1 MSLASSATPTS
12 PHTIMEPRDVWLAIT
27 TLVLFAAALI
37 AKPVVMARVDAVVAS
52 TKLNDRP
59 LPDVMHAL
67 LPDWRSH
74 FKWGDIFV
82 GITLTVFVAYSAVYQ
97 LWTPMLQAACAFALF
112 ILLKVFINAVT
123 ILPDPSGMCE
133 VKGSLGQCNDLM
145 PSGHMAAVF
154 IALFAIWGHADVLM
168 KAVMVALAAATC
180 FITLATRN
188 HYTIDVI
195 MSGVVTYALWALAR

>member
-1 MSLASSATPTS
+1 
-12 PHTIMEPRDVWLAIT
+12 MEPRDVWLAVAA
-27 TLVLFAAALI
+27 LVLFAAAQI

-52 TKLNDRP
+52 TKLNARP

-67 LPDWRSH
+67 LPDWRAH
-74 FKWGDIFV
+74 HIWGDVAV
-82 GITLTVFVAYSAVYQ
+82 GITLAVFVAYCAACLPRSGSACR
-97 LWTPMLQAACAFALF
+97 LWTPVFEAACAFALF

-195 MSGVVTYALWALAR
+195 MSGFVTYALWALAR